1 MSFTRT
7 VKGFNGLTIE
17 VNIMKQ
23 NVNFYAFRDAFY
35 RMDRQSNFPGNGLS
49 VLFDYLEAFEDDI
62 GEEIE
67 LDVVGLCCDYSQDH
81 WIDVACNY
89 KIDLDEESDDA
100 DKMQAVIDYLQ
111 DNTAFVG
118 VANDEELIYEG
129 F

>member
-1 MSFTRT
+1 MT
-7 VKGFNGLTIE
+7 
-17 VNIMKQ
+17 MKQ
-23 NVNFYAFRDAFY
+23 NVNFYAFREAFC

-49 VLFDYLEAFEDDI
+49 VLFNYLEELEDDI

-89 KIDLDEESDDA
+89 NIDLEGLEDA
-100 DKMQAVIDYLQ
+100 NKMQAVIDYLQ
-111 DNTAFVG
+111 DNTSFVG
-118 VANDEELIYEG
+118 IANDEELIYQS